1 MYMTA
6 SLTEINLKHA
16 ELSDLEFI
24 IDVYNQTIPSR
35 MVTADITP
43 ITVKDRID
51 WFFAHNRTNRPLWII
66 EYNKIPCGWVS
77 LSSFYGRAA
86 YAKTVEISLY
96 IDQQFRGKKIGQFT
110 VSELEKFAQKHGIE
124 TILCYIFGHNQPSL
138 ALFSKMGY
146 QQWGLLPNI
155 AELDQI
161 KRDLVIL
168 GKRI

>member
-51 WFFAHNRTNRPLWII
+51 WFLPI
-66 EYNKIPCGWVS
+66 
-77 LSSFYGRAA
+77 
-86 YAKTVEISLY
+86 
-96 IDQQFRGKKIGQFT
+96 IGQ
-110 VSELEKFAQKHGIE
+110 
-124 TILCYIFGHNQPSL
+124 
-138 ALFSKMGY
+138 
-146 QQWGLLPNI
+146 I
-155 AELDQI
+155 APY
-161 KRDLVIL
+161 
-168 GKRI
+168 G